1 MHILLLNE
9 YYPPDT
15 SATAK
20 MAAQVAEALAQR
32 HRVTVVAGRPSY
44 DPDARY
50 PYALLRRDT
59 RNRVAV
65 ECVVSTA
72 FPRHQMPR
80 RVANYLSYLALAV
93 PRALALRP
101 DIILAMTDPPVAGIA
116 GALIARLAG
125 RPFVYNI
132 RDLYPD
138 MAVGGDIVRAGK
150 WAARWESLH
159 RRALKQAARVIVLGD
174 DMRERILAK
183 GVAAERVVVVRDG
196 TMSATMP
203 ATAPAT
209 TPTTAPASTLP
220 TTAAIPL
227 ANASATAA
235 ASANAPALSAAAA
248 AAEVP
253 DRGDPVVQEIRHGFP
268 FVVLHAGNLGF
279 YGAWDT
285 LLGAAKILSN
295 ENTGFVFIGD
305 GANRAALESAA
316 RDLPN
321 VKFAPF
327 RPVAQIAH
335 VMMAGDVHIVTVKRG
350 LEGVV
355 VPSKLYSILAAG
367 RPILVVAPAECDAA
381 RIVVES
387 GCGVAADPDDPAAV
401 AAAIREL
408 RAQPERL
415 GEMGH
420 RARETAAKYAR
431 VNELERFVAIIES
444 VAPAQPR
451 K

>member
-44 DPDARY
+44 DPDVRY

-59 RNRVAV
+59 RNKVTV
-65 ECVVSTA
+65 ECVGSTA
-72 FPRHQMPR
+72 YSRHQMR
-80 RVANYLSYLALAV
+80 GRVSNYLSYLALAV

-116 GALIARLAG
+116 GAFIARLAG
-125 RPFVYNI
+125 RAFVYNI
-132 RDLYPD
+132 RDMYPD
-138 MAVGGDIVRAGK
+138 MALGGDIVRAGK
-150 WAARWESLH
+150 WVARWEALH

-174 DMRERILAK
+174 DMRDRILAK

-196 TMSATMP
+196 AV
-203 ATAPAT
+203 
-209 TPTTAPASTLP
+209 
-220 TTAAIPL
+220 I
-227 ANASATAA
+227 ASAARMPERDDA
-235 ASANAPALSAAAA
+235 I
-248 AAEVP
+248 V
-253 DRGDPVVQEIRHGFP
+253 REIRHGFP

-285 LLGAAKILSN
+285 LLRAAEILRN

-327 RPVAQIAH
+327 RPVEQIAQ
-335 VMMAGDVHIVTVKRG
+335 VMMAGDLHIVTVKRG

-367 RPILVVAPAECDAA
+367 RPVLVVAPPESDAA

-415 GEMGH
+415 AAMARG
-420 RARETAAKYAR
+420 ARETAAKYAR

-444 VAPAQPR
+444 VADAQPHE
-451 K
+451 

>member
-20 MAAQVAEALAQR
+20 MAAQVAETLAQR
-32 HRVTVVAGRPSY
+32 HHVTVVAGRPSY

-50 PYALLRRDT
+50 PYALLRRDI
-59 RNRVAV
+59 RNKVTI
-65 ECVVSTA
+65 ECVGSTA
-72 FPRHQMPR
+72 YSRHQMPR
-80 RVANYLSYLALAV
+80 RVANYLSYLALAI

-101 DIILAMTDPPVAGIA
+101 DVILAMTDPPVAGIA
-116 GALIARLAG
+116 GAFIARLAG

-138 MAVGGDIVRAGK
+138 MAVGGDIVRASK
-150 WAARWESLH
+150 WVARWEALH
-159 RRALKQAARVIVLGD
+159 RWALKQAACVIVLGD
-174 DMRERILAK
+174 DMRDRILAK
-183 GVAAERVVVVRDG
+183 GVAPERVVVVRDG
-196 TMSATMP
+196 TAT
-203 ATAPAT
+203 TIAPAQM
-209 TPTTAPASTLP
+209 PERS
-220 TTAAIPL
+220 
-227 ANASATAA
+227 
-235 ASANAPALSAAAA
+235 
-248 AAEVP
+248 
-253 DRGDPVVQEIRHGFP
+253 DPIVQEIRHGFP

-279 YGAWDT
+279 YGAWDI
-285 LLGAAKILSN
+285 LLAAAKILGN

-305 GANRAALESAA
+305 GANRAALELSA

-327 RPVAQIAH
+327 RPVEQVAH
-335 VMMAGDVHIVTVKRG
+335 VMMAGDLHIVTVKRG

-355 VPSKLYSILAAG
+355 VPSKLYSTLAAG
-367 RPILVVAPAECDAA
+367 RPILVVAPPESDAA

-401 AAAIREL
+401 ATAIKEL
-408 RAQPERL
+408 RAQPARL
-415 GEMGH
+415 AEMGR

-431 VNELERFVAIIES
+431 VDELQRFVAIVEDAARPS
-444 VAPAQPR
+444 RA
-451 K
+451 

>member
-20 MAAQVAEALAQR
+20 MAAQVAETLAQR

-59 RNRVAV
+59 RNKVTV
-65 ECVVSTA
+65 ECVGSTA
-72 FPRHQMPR
+72 YPRHQMRR
-80 RVANYLSYLALAV
+80 RVSNYLSYLALAV

-101 DIILAMTDPPVAGIA
+101 DIILSMTDPPVAGIA
-116 GALIARLAG
+116 GAFIARLAG

-138 MAVGGDIVRAGK
+138 MAVGGDIVRASK
-150 WAARWESLH
+150 WVARWENLH

-183 GVAAERVVVVRDG
+183 GVAPERVVVVRDG
-196 TMSATMP
+196 TVSAS
-203 ATAPAT
+203 
-209 TPTTAPASTLP
+209 PTQM
-220 TTAAIPL
+220 
-227 ANASATAA
+227 
-235 ASANAPALSAAAA
+235 
-248 AAEVP
+248 P
-253 DRGDPVVQEIRHGFP
+253 DRSDPVVQEIRQGFP

-285 LLGAAKILSN
+285 LLEAAKILSN

-316 RDLPN
+316 RATPN
-321 VKFAPF
+321 
-327 RPVAQIAH
+327 I
-335 VMMAGDVHIVTVKRG
+335 
-350 LEGVV
+350 
-355 VPSKLYSILAAG
+355 
-367 RPILVVAPAECDAA
+367 
-381 RIVVES
+381 
-387 GCGVAADPDDPAAV
+387 
-401 AAAIREL
+401 
-408 RAQPERL
+408 
-415 GEMGH
+415 
-420 RARETAAKYAR
+420 
-431 VNELERFVAIIES
+431 
-444 VAPAQPR
+444 
-451 K
+451 

>member
-59 RNRVAV
+59 RNKVTV
-65 ECVVSTA
+65 ECVGSTA
-72 FPRHQMPR
+72 YSRHQMR
-80 RVANYLSYLALAV
+80 GRVSNYLSYLALAV

-116 GALIARLAG
+116 GAFIARLAG

-150 WAARWESLH
+150 WVARWEALH

-174 DMRERILAK
+174 DMRDRILAK

-196 TMSATMP
+196 TTSAG
-203 ATAPAT
+203 APARM
-209 TPTTAPASTLP
+209 P
-220 TTAAIPL
+220 
-227 ANASATAA
+227 
-235 ASANAPALSAAAA
+235 
-248 AAEVP
+248 ER
-253 DRGDPVVQEIRHGFP
+253 DDPIVQEIRHGFP

-285 LLGAAKILSN
+285 LLGAAKSLRN
-295 ENTGFVFIGD
+295 ENLGFVFIGD
-305 GANRAALESAA
+305 GANRAALETAA

-327 RPVAQIAH
+327 RPVAQIAQ
-335 VMMAGDVHIVTVKRG
+335 VMMAGDLHIVTVKRG

-367 RPILVVAPAECDAA
+367 RPVLVVAPAESDAA

-408 RAQPERL
+408 RAQPVRL
-415 GEMGH
+415 AEMAR

-431 VNELERFVAIIES
+431 VDELERFVAIIES
-444 VAPAQPR
+444 VAPAQPHE
-451 K
+451 

>member
-59 RNRVAV
+59 RDKVTV
-65 ECVVSTA
+65 ECVGSTA
-72 FPRHQMPR
+72 FPRHKMPR

-116 GALIARLAG
+116 GAFIARLAG

-138 MAVGGDIVRAGK
+138 MAVGG
-150 WAARWESLH
+150 E
-159 RRALKQAARVIVLGD
+159 IVLGD
-174 DMRERILAK
+174 DMRDRIFAK
-183 GVAAERVVVVRDG
+183 GVAPERVVVVRDG
-196 TMSATMP
+196 TTSAT
-203 ATAPAT
+203 T
-209 TPTTAPASTLP
+209 
-220 TTAAIPL
+220 
-227 ANASATAA
+227 
-235 ASANAPALSAAAA
+235 SAATPAQM
-248 AAEVP
+248 P

-285 LLGAAKILSN
+285 LLEAAKILNN
-295 ENTGFVFIGD
+295 ENIGFVFIGD
-305 GANRAALESAA
+305 GANRAGLESAA
-316 RDLPN
+316 RNLPN

-335 VMMAGDVHIVTVKRG
+335 VMVAGDLHIVTVKRG

-367 RPILVVAPAECDAA
+367 RPIIVIAPAECDAA

-408 RAQPERL
+408 RAQPVRL
-415 GEMGH
+415 AEMGQ
-420 RARETAAKYAR
+420 RAQETAAKYAR
-431 VNELERFVAIIES
+431 VDELERFVAIVED
-444 VAPAQPR
+444 AAHDR
-451 K
+451 AR

>member
-32 HRVTVVAGRPSY
+32 HQVTVVAGRPSY

-59 RNRVAV
+59 RNKVTV
-65 ECVVSTA
+65 ECVGSTA
-72 FPRHQMPR
+72 FPRHRMPR

-101 DIILAMTDPPVAGIA
+101 DVILAMTDPPVAGIA
-116 GALIARLAG
+116 GAFIARLAG

-138 MAVGGDIVRAGK
+138 MAVGGDIVSAGK

-159 RRALKQAARVIVLGD
+159 RWALKQAARVIVLGD

-196 TMSATMP
+196 TTP
-203 ATAPAT
+203 ITAPAT
-209 TPTTAPASTLP
+209 TPA
-220 TTAAIPL
+220 
-227 ANASATAA
+227 
-235 ASANAPALSAAAA
+235 SAAAQM
-248 AAEVP
+248 P
-253 DRGDPVVQEIRHGFP
+253 DRGDPIVQEIRHGFP

-285 LLGAAKILSN
+285 LLAAAKILSN

-316 RDLPN
+316 RNEAN

-335 VMMAGDVHIVTVKRG
+335 VMMAGDLHIVTVKRG

-367 RPILVVAPAECDAA
+367 RPIIVIAPAECDAA

-408 RAQPERL
+408 RAQPARL
-415 GEMGH
+415 VEMGR

-431 VNELERFVAIIES
+431 VDELERFVAIVEDAAHDRIT
-444 VAPAQPR
+444 
-451 K
+451 